1 MSRLFQESFFF
12 ASRAATTTTKGHVW
26 LSRVF
31 VPHNAC
37 PEMTTS
43 ETEKDDD
50 ADNGVVIPDH
60 LLHLADAKNSTNVMK
75 ENDVVLLHM
84 NNSRWQFVTLKPN
97 KTCAIGKHKNVKL
110 DPLLKSIPFGS
121 LFSRSERDIRARWRG
136 DVGRG

>member
-1 MSRLFQESFFF
+1 MLPVPPQQQG
-12 ASRAATTTTKGHVW
+12 THVR

-110 DPLLKSIPFGS
+110 DPLLKSNTVQAPLAS
-121 LFSRSERDIRARWRG
+121 LPSL
-136 DVGRG
+136 

>member
-1 MSRLFQESFFF
+1 MPPQQQG
-12 ASRAATTTTKGHVW
+12 THVR

-75 ENDVVLLHM
+75 ENDGDKETH
-84 NNSRWQFVTLKPN
+84 
-97 KTCAIGKHKNVKL
+97 
-110 DPLLKSIPFGS
+110 DPSVYS
-121 LFSRSERDIRARWRG
+121 
-136 DVGRG
+136 